1 MKPVHA
7 WGRLSNDLHRVQAL
21 TDRSSVVSVLVT
33 DQPGLAFGNGRS
45 YGDVCLNPN
54 GNLWHTT
61 GLNKFIAFDETTGR
75 LVCEAGVLLRD
86 IQRLL
91 VPRGWMLPVTPGTQL
106 ITVGGAIANDVHG
119 KNHHAVG
126 SFGDHVL
133 CISLARTTGEVMS
146 LDWSRTPALM
156 SATVGGLGLTG
167 VIVTAELQLHR
178 VGSPWLRSDT
188 LPYQGLAEFF
198 DLADESERNWAHTV
212 SWIDCLAG
220 QTARGIFMRANSM
233 SAQDAADVPSLQ
245 DELVVHQRSTQRRPL
260 RVPFVPPLSLVNG
273 LSLKPFN
280 MAYYQLQKMKSG
292 LDVAHYEPFFYPLDN
307 LQHWNRI
314 YGPCGFYQY
323 QSVVPREVGLP
334 AVQAMLDAIAAS
346 GEGSFLAVLKTFGNR
361 EAKGMLSF
369 AQPGVTL
376 ALDFP
381 NRGSRTLKLFE
392 QLDAIVREAKGRLY
406 MAKDARMP
414 RDLFEAG
421 YPRLSEFATHRD
433 VGISS
438 AMSRRLMEF

>member
-1 MKPVHA
+1 MKAVSA
-7 WGRLSNDLHRVQAL
+7 WGRLSHDLHAVQGL
-21 TDRSSVVSVLVT
+21 TDRTQVTSVMT
-33 DQPGLAFGNGRS
+33 AHQPGLAFGNGRS
-45 YGDVCLNPN
+45 YGDVGLNPQ

-61 GLNKFIAFDETTGR
+61 GLNKLIAFDDTTGR

-86 IQRLL
+86 IQRLF

-133 CISLARTTGEVMS
+133 RLTLACTSGEVLQ
-146 LDWSRTPALM
+146 LDWSTTPDLM
-156 SATVGGLGLTG
+156 SATLGGLGLTG
-167 VIVTAELQLHR
+167 VVVTAELQLRR
-178 VGSPWLRSDT
+178 VGSPWLQTET
-188 LPYQGLAEFF
+188 LPYQGLREFF
-198 DLADESERNWAHTV
+198 ELADASEEDWEHTV
-212 SWIDCLAG
+212 SWIDCLSGPAL
-220 QTARGIFMRANSM
+220 RGIFMRGNHLSQ
-233 SAQDAADVPSLQ
+233 AQADARPSLRAALAAQ
-245 DELVVHQRSTQRRPL
+245 QRKASGKAL
-260 RVPFVPPLSLVNG
+260 AMPFVPPVSLVNG

-280 MAYYQLQKMKSG
+280 WAYYQLQKLKSG

-307 LQHWNRI
+307 LQHWNRM
-314 YGPCGFYQY
+314 YGPHGFYQY
-323 QSVVPREVGLP
+323 QSVVPRDVGQS

-369 AQPGVTL
+369 PMPGVTL

-381 NRGSRTLKLFE
+381 NRGERTLKLFE
-392 QLDAIVREAKGRLY
+392 RLDAIVREARGRLY

-421 YPRLSEFATHRD
+421 YPRWSEFATHRD
-433 VGISS
+433 PGISS